1 MSLTRDS
8 ISARIGPFR
17 KTKGFARDGPR
28 FSDVEEPAQPG
39 LRLQAQ
45 RGVAIYD
52 KQANERRES
61 IEAMKIYLAG
71 PLFSTAERDFNA
83 RLAQLLRDLGH
94 EIWLPQ
100 ESEQATMT
108 PAQIFNE
115 DVAGIDWAEV
125 VVANMDGPD
134 PDSGTCWECGYAYR
148 KKPIVV
154 FRTDFR
160 VGYEFRPDPPAEN
173 DEQAPYNL
181 MLTESAT
188 IRLDLASSSIAEVAS
203 RINEA
208 LATLSVAGSSR
219 AQKA

>member
-1 MSLTRDS
+1 
-8 ISARIGPFR
+8 
-17 KTKGFARDGPR
+17 
-28 FSDVEEPAQPG
+28 
-39 LRLQAQ
+39 
-45 RGVAIYD
+45 
-52 KQANERRES
+52 
-61 IEAMKIYLAG
+61 MKIYLAG

-108 PAQIFNE
+108 PAQIFKE

-125 VVANMDGPD
+125 VVANMDGAD

-148 KKPIVV
+148 KKPVVV

-160 VGYEFRPDPPAEN
+160 VGYEVRPISPATHPGTPD

-188 IRLDLASSSIAEVAS
+188 LRLDLASSSIDEVAR

-208 LATLSVAGSSR
+208 LATLSVPGSGAPPSSP
-219 AQKA
+219 A